1 MGSSLRHRL
10 STGQLATCAST
21 LLPVLFRVSLPG
33 LPACQVPERMH
44 VNDGNDINHGPP
56 KGEPDVARIRCIQCH
71 RVDKTLDAP
80 NQNNVRCSLLWAQ
93 DIGSL
98 TYFQQ
103 RIQQQCGVVSTFL
116 GVREMTTPFVA
127 CMDYS
132 PESHCIDKIHVCP
145 KIRIVGKLT
154 SKVASRNLACIVV
167 CIGANQKN
175 QPNLDLYLVR
185 GFTICH
191 FPIVVSY
198 LCIGQSQKNQ
208 PNFGSVS
215 GLEIQNICIGRN
227 LADITA
233 RWFCQI
239 QMVTRP

>member
-1 MGSSLRHRL
+1 
-10 STGQLATCAST
+10 
-21 LLPVLFRVSLPG
+21 
-33 LPACQVPERMH
+33 MH

-154 SKVASRNLACIVV
+154 CKVASRNLACIVV

-208 PNFGSVS
+208 PNLVLYLVRRSKIFVSVATLPLTMAPVS
-215 GLEIQNICIGRN
+215 NLCYQNVDKGHPNQVQPKPGPRRGRPGGRGC
-227 LADITA
+227 L
-233 RWFCQI
+233 
-239 QMVTRP
+239 

>member
-1 MGSSLRHRL
+1 MAGAYYVFHYH
-10 STGQLATCAST
+10 
-21 LLPVLFRVSLPG
+21 G
-33 LPACQVPERMH
+33 LQ
-44 VNDGNDINHGPP
+44 
-56 KGEPDVARIRCIQCH
+56 KGAPDVVFIRCIQCH

-93 DIGSL
+93 DIGSR

-154 SKVASRNLACIVV
+154 SKVASRNRACIVV

-185 GFTICH
+185 RFTICH

-198 LCIGQSQKNQ
+198 LCIGQNQKNQ
-208 PNFGSVS
+208 PNLVLYLVRRSKIFVSVAT
-215 GLEIQNICIGRN
+215 L
-227 LADITA
+227 LK
-233 RWFCQI
+233 
-239 QMVTRP
+239 